1 MFIFYD
7 GEILALFD
15 HQFQRDINEQLLFNK
30 QKNKNIFLAQLEYRN
45 KCGSNSDGDWENVWH
60 DSPLDFGRNRQGD
73 ILRNQV

>member
-1 MFIFYD
+1 MFCFYD

-45 KCGSNSDGDWENVWH
+45 KCGSNSDGD
-60 DSPLDFGRNRQGD
+60 
-73 ILRNQV
+73 